1 MSDSCVTVGDS
12 SLGSKVA
19 NELGCKFVKVD
30 NRVFPD
36 GEIAPRIIVESAD
49 DIKDKNV
56 VAVFQKGVEE
66 PVNNYVLRSFLTLS
80 TLKRY
85 GAQRLIAVFPYF
97 AYARQDNEF
106 RLGEPVSCGIVAKIF
121 EDVGVSDFLTITSH
135 VHRITGIDKWFP
147 NIKAYDI
154 SGVTTLAEYVRD
166 NVKSPQEFVVF
177 APDGEGLT
185 WATEMANI
193 IGSGQA
199 SALEKERDVN
209 TGEIKQKLLSDVDVK
224 GKNILIVDDIVSTG
238 KTIAQAANMLR
249 KEKGAK
255 KVAFAYV
262 HPVHSPG
269 AVELMK
275 KQSPL
280 FIATTDTLETSVRG
294 VEVITVAGAVAK
306 KVKEIL

>member
-1 MSDSCVTVGDS
+1 M
-12 SLGSKVA
+12 
-19 NELGCKFVKVD
+19 
-30 NRVFPD
+30 
-36 GEIAPRIIVESAD
+36 
-49 DIKDKNV
+49 
-56 VAVFQKGVEE
+56 
-66 PVNNYVLRSFLTLS
+66 
-80 TLKRY
+80 
-85 GAQRLIAVFPYF
+85 
-97 AYARQDNEF
+97 
-106 RLGEPVSCGIVAKIF
+106 
-121 EDVGVSDFLTITSH
+121 
-135 VHRITGIDKWFP
+135 
-147 NIKAYDI
+147 
-154 SGVTTLAEYVRD
+154 TTLAEYVRD

>member
-121 EDVGVSDFLTITSH
+121 EDVGVSDFLTIT
-135 VHRITGIDKWFP
+135 
-147 NIKAYDI
+147 
-154 SGVTTLAEYVRD
+154 
-166 NVKSPQEFVVF
+166 
-177 APDGEGLT
+177 
-185 WATEMANI
+185 
-193 IGSGQA
+193 
-199 SALEKERDVN
+199 
-209 TGEIKQKLLSDVDVK
+209 
-224 GKNILIVDDIVSTG
+224 
-238 KTIAQAANMLR
+238 
-249 KEKGAK
+249 
-255 KVAFAYV
+255 
-262 HPVHSPG
+262 
-269 AVELMK
+269 
-275 KQSPL
+275 
-280 FIATTDTLETSVRG
+280 
-294 VEVITVAGAVAK
+294 
-306 KVKEIL
+306 